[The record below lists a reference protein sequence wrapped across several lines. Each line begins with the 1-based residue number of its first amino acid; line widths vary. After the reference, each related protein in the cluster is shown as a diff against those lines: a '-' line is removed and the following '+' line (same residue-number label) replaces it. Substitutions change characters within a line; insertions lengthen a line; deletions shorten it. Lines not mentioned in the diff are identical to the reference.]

1 MHSPSWWEDT
11 RNLSIQVPGLGFST
25 RRRGPEVSETWL
37 LPCERGK
44 YVHYTKLYW
53 YILKGEDGLPEGG
66 VTLQVS
72 FEGWPRVCKGERSLP
87 KQKE

>member
-1 MHSPSWWEDT
+1 MTSPSWWEDA
-11 RNLSIQVPGLGFST
+11 RKLLIQGFS
-25 RRRGPEVSETWL
+25 RRCRGPEVSETRL
-37 LPCERGK
+37 LPRERGK
-44 YVHYTKLYW
+44 YVHYTKPYW
-53 YILKGEDGLPEGG
+53 YILEGENGLPEGG

>member
-1 MHSPSWWEDT
+1 M
-11 RNLSIQVPGLGFST
+11 IQVPGLGFST

-72 FEGWPRVCKGERSLP
+72 FERWPRVCKGERSLP